1 MQKSTIPPDCSLTGL
16 VAAALGTA
24 RQAAVALD
32 QIADIAMD
40 PALVA
45 RAQRI
50 LAGDQPMS
58 EESLE
63 ALRALNEALGE
74 AVDAERWWSEPESSA
89 AAIEDLT
96 PQGKQIQYASGALW
110 EAPVAAA
117 RAIDRWRAEAIVAA
131 HLR

>member
-1 MQKSTIPPDCSLTGL
+1 
-16 VAAALGTA
+16 
-24 RQAAVALD
+24 
-32 QIADIAMD
+32 MD